1 MNRHHSI
8 ILAAALLLTASC
20 GKVEREQYSGTFSR
34 IVTVQQSGD
43 AVSMRMDCTKDV
55 IQIKN
60 FQKTEDM
67 KAFGANP
74 GDRGVA
80 RISYNAIPS
89 ANLTTNMLESFTK
102 FTFSRLN
109 WSERPQSK
117 LASYFY
123 FTNFSMG
130 DVVYPFIWSA
140 GHHINTTIGFYPDP
154 SIPDKDNTIE
164 LYPVGLRKD
173 TLSML
178 LVSNFPGTCHQYS
191 VREVF
196 LDYDLSEIAAV
207 DDIRANELYQSMM
220 ALGKDSIYVEI
231 ATCDSLQL
239 IDGSQLRKVK
249 GGKLVTRFAF
259 DF

>member
-20 GKVEREQYSGTFSR
+20 GKVERDQYSGTFYR
-34 IVTVQQSGD
+34 IVTIQQSGD
-43 AVSMRMDCTKDV
+43 AVSMKMDCTTDV

-60 FQKTEDM
+60 FQKAEDL

-80 RISYNAIPS
+80 SISYTAIPS
-89 ANLTTNMLESFTK
+89 ANLTTNMLESFRK

-130 DVVYPFIWSA
+130 DVVYPFVWSA
-140 GHHINTTIGFYPDP
+140 GHHLNTTIGFYPDP
-154 SIPDKDNTIE
+154 NIPDTDNTIE

-178 LVSNFPGTCHQYS
+178 LVGNFPGTCHQFD

-207 DDIRANELYQSMM
+207 DDIRANELYRSMM

-231 ATCDSLQL
+231 ATCDSLQ
-239 IDGSQLRKVK
+239 IKEGTQLRKVK